1 MTSSQHILLGRPG
14 RLLRLAALGIVAF
27 AAASGVLAV
36 NAYTSQVDRAIQEA
50 AIRARGAA
58 ADVDRYVASRWSALY
73 PIAAVDMVREGDA
86 AGIRAYLAGFDVE
99 EMGFNAGIGYVDAA
113 GMQRARS
120 GGYTGPPIDFRDREH
135 VRRALATGRPTV
147 SSAFQ
152 GTVNPSPLVAFA
164 VPVHDDAGRVTGL
177 VAGGIRLDTASI
189 GSDSLRFAGGTAV
202 TILDGNGRMIAGAQP
217 VTSLKGADPAFP
229 FATMVEA
236 AEGAAGSAMGP
247 TGEPDRLIGFA
258 TAPTAGWLVLVE
270 RSAQEAFGPARVAL
284 AAQLLA
290 LVFSAAIA
298 VLLLVWASRRLD
310 AAAETERRNL
320 AALQDA
326 VGQLEHRQALRDAFV
341 GVMSH
346 ELRTPVTTIYGAVKL
361 LVKWPRRPDLES
373 LLADI
378 EEEADRLQRITE
390 DLLVLSRAEHGLVEV
405 RPEPV
410 LLQRL
415 VTGIVTDIG
424 RRFPTATVN
433 HEIPAGLPPISAD
446 PGAVRQVLD
455 NLLAN
460 AAKYGG
466 GAPIDLIAMQDG
478 AFARIEVVDTGPG
491 IPEGE
496 HDRIFELFYRSPSN
510 ERRASG
516 TGIGLFVVRQL
527 VEAMGGTVV
536 AQDVRPRGLRFVIRL
551 PLDPAHATDAVATA
565 EVPDRAAAVGIA
577 GAGS

>member
-36 NAYTSQVDRAIQEA
+36 DAYTSQVDRAIQEA

-73 PIAAVDMVREGDA
+73 PIAAVDTVRAGDTD
-86 AGIRAYLAGFDVE
+86 GIRTYLAGIDVE
-99 EMGFNAGIGYVDAA
+99 AMGFNAGIGYVDAA

-120 GGYTGPPIDFRDREH
+120 GGYAGPPIDFRDREH

-147 SSAFQ
+147 SSAFL

-164 VPVHDDAGRVTGL
+164 VPVQDDSGRVTGL

-189 GSDSLRFAGGTAV
+189 GSGSLRFAGGTAV
-202 TILDGNGRMIAGAQP
+202 TILDRNGRMIAGAGP

-236 AEGAAGSAMGP
+236 AEGADGSAMGP

-270 RSAQEAFGPARVAL
+270 RSAEEAFGFARVAL

-290 LVFSAAIA
+290 LVLSAAIA

-310 AAAETERRNL
+310 SAAETERRNL

-424 RRFPTATVN
+424 RRFPAATVD
-433 HEIPAGLPPISAD
+433 HDIPAQLPPLSAD

-460 AAKYGG
+460 AVKYGG
-466 GAPIDLIAMQDG
+466 GAPISLIALEDG

-491 IPEGE
+491 IPPGE

-527 VEAMGGTVV
+527 VEAMGGAAV
-536 AQDVRPRGLRFVIRL
+536 AEPVLPRGLRFVIRL
-551 PLDPAHATDAVATA
+551 PLDAAHATDTVAP
-565 EVPDRAAAVGIA
+565 VPAPDLGAAVGIG
-577 GAGS
+577 GAG